1 MTTAVDLII
10 RVGLVAAALLAL
22 GACSSKGDSAKPA
35 ELGDFRPSVTLKTAW
50 RVNVGAGRGAP
61 LQPALLENAIYAA
74 AADGAL
80 LRVAPASGEIVWRV
94 DTGVTL
100 SAGVGSDGFMVAVAS
115 RRGELLTFGAD
126 GKPGWRVQLTSDVL
140 SPPLVGRGL
149 VIVRTTDQRVTAFEV
164 DSGKRRWTFSRTSP
178 PLTLRAASD
187 LTFAGDNVLV
197 GFPGGRLVALALG
210 NGAPRWEAVIAEPKG
225 STEVERLADIVGP
238 VVVVGRDVCAAAFQG
253 RLTCVEH
260 ANGNLRWSRELSAGG
275 GPAFDAS
282 RAFAVDSNGSVVALS
297 RDAGASLWRNDKLAN
312 RKLSSPAVAGSSVLV
327 GDFKGYLHAL
337 HADSGE
343 FAARLSL
350 DGAVVAPLR
359 AWADGVIAQTQDGTL
374 AFVTVGRP

>member
-1 MTTAVDLII
+1 MDRRIVRA
-10 RVGLVAAALLAL
+10 GLVAAALFGLA
-22 GACSSKGDSAKPA
+22 ACSSKGDSTKPA
-35 ELGDFRPSVTLKTAW
+35 ELVDFKPSLTLKTSW

-74 AADGAL
+74 AADGTL
-80 LRVAPASGEIVWRV
+80 MRVAPASGEIVWRV
-94 DTGVTL
+94 DTGATL
-100 SAGVGSDGFMVAVAS
+100 SAGVGSDGFVVAVAS

-140 SPPLVGRGL
+140 TPPLVGRGV
-149 VIVRTTDQRVTAFEV
+149 VIVRTTDQRVTAFEI

-187 LTFAGDNVLV
+187 LAFAGDNVLV

-210 NGAPRWEAVIAEPKG
+210 NGAPRWEAVVAEPKG

-238 VVVVGRDVCAAAFQG
+238 VVVIGRDACAAAFQG

-260 ANGNLRWSRELSAGG
+260 ANGNLRWARELSAAG

-282 RAFAVDSNGSVVALS
+282 RAFAVDSGGAVVALS

-312 RKLSSPAVAGSSVLV
+312 RQLSSPAVAGGAVLV
-327 GDFKGYLHAL
+327 GDFKGYVHAL
-337 HADSGE
+337 RADSGE
-343 FAARLSL
+343 FAGRLSL
-350 DGAVVAPLR
+350 DGAVLAPLR
-359 AWADGVIAQTQDGTL
+359 SWADGVIVQTQGGTL
-374 AFVTVGRP
+374 AFVTIDRP

>member
-1 MTTAVDLII
+1 MSRDWGRFA
-10 RVGLVAAALLAL
+10 RVGLATAALLAVA
-22 GACSSKGDSAKPA
+22 ACSSRGESSKPA
-35 ELGDFRPSVTLKTAW
+35 ELVDFKPSLALKTAW

-74 AADGAL
+74 AADGTL
-80 LRVAPASGEIVWRV
+80 MRVAPASGEVVWRV
-94 DTGVTL
+94 DTGATL
-100 SAGVGSDGFMVAVAS
+100 SAGVGSDGFVVAVAS

-140 SPPLVGRGL
+140 TPPLVGRGL
-149 VIVRTTDQRVTAFEV
+149 VIVRTTDQRVTAFEI

-187 LTFAGDNVLV
+187 LAVAGDNVLV

-210 NGAPRWEAVIAEPKG
+210 NGAPRWEAVVAEPKG

-238 VVVVGRDVCAAAFQG
+238 VVVIGRDACAAAFQG

-282 RAFAVDSNGSVVALS
+282 RAFAVDSNGAVVALS

-312 RKLSSPAVAGSSVLV
+312 RQLSSPAVAGGAVLV

-337 HADSGE
+337 RVDSGE
-343 FAARLSL
+343 FAGRLSL

-359 AWADGVIAQTQDGTL
+359 SWADGVIVQTQGGTL
-374 AFVTVGRP
+374 AFVTVDRP

>member
-1 MTTAVDLII
+1 MNRRIVRA
-10 RVGLVAAALLAL
+10 GLAAAALFVVA
-22 GACSSKGDSAKPA
+22 ACSSKGESTKPA
-35 ELGDFRPSVTLKTAW
+35 ELVDFKPSLTLKTNW

-74 AADGAL
+74 AAEGTL
-80 LRVAPASGEIVWRV
+80 MRVAPASGEILWRV
-94 DTGVTL
+94 DTGATL
-100 SAGVGSDGFMVAVAS
+100 SAGVGSDGFVVAVAS

-140 SPPLVGRGL
+140 TPPLVGRGVV
-149 VIVRTTDQRVTAFEV
+149 VIRTTDQRVTAFEI

-187 LTFAGDNVLV
+187 LAFAGDNVLV

-210 NGAPRWEAVIAEPKG
+210 NGAPRWEAVVAEPKG

-238 VVVVGRDVCAAAFQG
+238 VVVIGRDACAAAFQG

-282 RAFAVDSNGSVVALS
+282 RAFAVDSGGAVVALS

-312 RKLSSPAVAGSSVLV
+312 RQLSSPAVAGGAVLV

-337 HADSGE
+337 RADSGE
-343 FAARLSL
+343 FAGRLSL

-359 AWADGVIAQTQDGTL
+359 SWADGVIVQTQGGTL
-374 AFVTVGRP
+374 AFVTVDRP

>member
-1 MTTAVDLII
+1 LFV
-10 RVGLVAAALLAL
+10 LA
-22 GACSSKGDSAKPA
+22 ACSSKGESTKPA
-35 ELGDFRPSVTLKTAW
+35 ELVDFKPSLTLKTNW

-74 AADGAL
+74 AAEGTL
-80 LRVAPASGEIVWRV
+80 MRVAPASGEILWRV
-94 DTGVTL
+94 DTGATL
-100 SAGVGSDGFMVAVAS
+100 SAGVGSDGFVVAVAS

-140 SPPLVGRGL
+140 TPPLVGRG
-149 VIVRTTDQRVTAFEV
+149 VVVVRTTDQRVTAFEI

-187 LTFAGDNVLV
+187 LAFAGDNVLV

-210 NGAPRWEAVIAEPKG
+210 NGAPRWEAVVAEPKG

-238 VVVVGRDVCAAAFQG
+238 VVVIGRDACAAAFQG

-282 RAFAVDSNGSVVALS
+282 RAFAVDSGGAVVALS

-312 RKLSSPAVAGSSVLV
+312 RQLSSPAVAGGAVLV

-337 HADSGE
+337 RADSGE
-343 FAARLSL
+343 FAGRLSL

-359 AWADGVIAQTQDGTL
+359 SWADGVIVQTQGGTL
-374 AFVTVGRP
+374 AFVTVDRP

>member
-1 MTTAVDLII
+1 MNRRIVRA
-10 RVGLVAAALLAL
+10 GLVAAALFVVA
-22 GACSSKGDSAKPA
+22 ACSSKGESTKPA
-35 ELGDFRPSVTLKTAW
+35 ELVDFKPSLTLKTNW

-74 AADGAL
+74 AAEGTL
-80 LRVAPASGEIVWRV
+80 MRVAPASGEILWRV
-94 DTGVTL
+94 DTGATL
-100 SAGVGSDGFMVAVAS
+100 SAGVGSDGFVVAVAS

-140 SPPLVGRGL
+140 TPPLVGRGVV
-149 VIVRTTDQRVTAFEV
+149 VIRTTDQRVTAFEI

-187 LTFAGDNVLV
+187 LAFAGDNVLV

-210 NGAPRWEAVIAEPKG
+210 NGAPRWEAVVAEPKG

-238 VVVVGRDVCAAAFQG
+238 VVVIGRDACAAAFQG

-282 RAFAVDSNGSVVALS
+282 RAFAVDSGGAVVALS

-312 RKLSSPAVAGSSVLV
+312 RQLSSPAVAGGAVLV

-337 HADSGE
+337 RADSGE
-343 FAARLSL
+343 FAGRLSL

-359 AWADGVIAQTQDGTL
+359 SWADGVIVQTQGGTL
-374 AFVTVGRP
+374 AFVTVDRP